1 MKRSLSIILAAAAVI
16 GCAKTEVN
24 YDMAQQSEI
33 ALTPV
38 SGIMTKAAV
47 TDGVFSKNDHI
58 GLFAYYTP
66 DVEAETVTDYTRFTT
81 KFFNDT
87 KFHCEAGAST
97 WDGLETDY
105 YWPATGS
112 LVFAG
117 YSVYVANDP
126 AALAKNGTASYDL
139 VTDQLNINGF
149 VQSYDTRSTYDLL
162 YFGRTVESY
171 SKNATSV
178 PVQFHHALSWIEIQV
193 KGSTGSLM
201 GGNRTWRV
209 TNLEFRGVECKGDFR
224 YRGTTET
231 GPGTAD
237 FSTVMW
243 RTFGPTKNII
253 VYSGDQPLTN
263 SYKVIENV
271 DAGTLVIPQAADKL
285 YATIE
290 YASPAGDPIK
300 EVVEIDITA
309 QTPTWE
315 PGKKYTYQL
324 TFSPQEILVAPSVD
338 TWPGAVETAMPAYN

>member
-1 MKRSLSIILAAAAVI
+1 MKRSLSIILAAAAI
-16 GCAKTEVN
+16 LACTKTEVN

-38 SGIMTKAAV
+38 SGVMTKAAV
-47 TDGVFSKNDHI
+47 KDGKFPVRNHI
-58 GLFAYYTP
+58 GLYAYYTP
-66 DVEAETVTDYTRFTT
+66 EVEAGIVADYSKFATQ
-81 KFFNDT
+81 FFNNT
-87 KFHCEAGAST
+87 EFHCEVNAET
-97 WDGLETDY
+97 WDGFESDY

-117 YSVYVANDP
+117 YSLNDP
-126 AALAKNGTASYDL
+126 EKVNLPSKQNGTPSYDL
-139 VTDQLNINGF
+139 ATDELKITGYAQSNIT
-149 VQSYDTRSTYDLL
+149 SSTYDLL
-162 YFGRTVESY
+162 YFGRTAESY

-209 TNLEFRGVECKGDFR
+209 TKVMFDEVDTKGDFT
-224 YRGTTET
+224 YTGTSSQKVKWDSNS
-231 GPGTAD
+231 PKD
-237 FSTVMW
+237 
-243 RTFGPTKNII
+243 I
-253 VYSGDQPLTN
+253 VIYSGDQPLTD

-338 TWPGAVETAMPAYN
+338 TWPGTGEVGNVNTTWPANN

>member
-24 YDMAQQSEI
+24 YDSAHQSEI

-66 DVEAETVTDYTRFTT
+66 DVEAGTVTDYTRFTT

-139 VTDQLNINGF
+139 ATDQLNINGF
-149 VQSYDTRSTYDLL
+149 VQSYDTGSTYDLL
-162 YFGRTVESY
+162 YFGRTAESY

-209 TNLEFRGVECKGDFR
+209 TKVMFDDVDTKGNFTYTGTSSQKVEWNSNSPEDI
-224 YRGTTET
+224 
-231 GPGTAD
+231 
-237 FSTVMW
+237 V
-243 RTFGPTKNII
+243 
-253 VYSGDQPLTN
+253 VYSGDQALTN
-263 SYKVIENV
+263 SYEVIENV
-271 DAGTLVIPQAADKL
+271 TAGTLVIPQDADKL

-300 EVVEIDITA
+300 EVVEIDIPA

-315 PGKKYTYQL
+315 AGKKYTYQL
-324 TFSPQEILVAPSVD
+324 TFSPQEILVAPSVG
-338 TWPGAVETAMPAYN
+338 TWDE